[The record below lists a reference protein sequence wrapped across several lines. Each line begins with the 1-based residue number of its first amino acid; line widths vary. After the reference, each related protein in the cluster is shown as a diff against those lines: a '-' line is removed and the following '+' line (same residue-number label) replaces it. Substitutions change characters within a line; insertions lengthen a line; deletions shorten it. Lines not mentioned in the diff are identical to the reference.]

1 MKKVDL
7 IIIGA
12 GPGGYET
19 ALAAAKSGLTTVLIE
34 KSQIGGTCLNEGCIP
49 TKCFCRSAEVMED
62 IAAAGNYGIKTGPP
76 LPEMKDII
84 SRKNDTIKALGESVA
99 ALLKRNAVTV
109 ISGTAMFIDSHT
121 VEVVPPDDTEQT
133 KDELIFQA
141 SHIIIATGSSTKPLA
156 VPGNES
162 PGVITSK
169 ELLEIDHVPSR
180 LCIVGGGV
188 IGMEFASIFHAF
200 GSQVTVLE
208 FCKEILPNID
218 SDIAKRLRT
227 TMKGKGVTVVTQAR
241 VEEIKAAPDGSLT
254 VHYTHKGVTA
264 QEVSADVVVSAVG
277 RMANVGSLNLDQVGV
292 TYTAKGIT
300 VNGNMQT
307 SVPSIYAIG
316 DVNGLCQLAH
326 AASFQGRRALHH
338 ICGKADTLQ
347 LDVMPAAVFTSPEIA
362 SVGLTEETARA
373 QGLEI
378 RIGKSFFRANGK
390 ALAMGAPDGMVKLIA
405 GTDGGI
411 VGCHIMGAHA
421 ADLIQEI
428 TALMRFDA
436 TVNDLCEIV
445 HAHPT
450 LGEAVLDAARNM
462 I

>member
-1 MKKVDL
+1 MKNVDL

-19 ALAAAKSGLTTVLIE
+19 ALAAAKSGLATVLIE
-34 KSQIGGTCLNEGCIP
+34 KSRIGGTCLNEGCIP
-49 TKCFCRSAEVMED
+49 TKCFCRSAEVMDD
-62 IAAAGNYGIKTGPP
+62 ITTASEFGIETGKPHP
-76 LPEMKDII
+76 DMKNIVA
-84 SRKNDTIKALGESVA
+84 RKYNTVKSLGESVT

-109 ISGTAMFIDSHT
+109 ISGTATFIDSHT
-121 VEVVPPDDTEQT
+121 VKVSPSDDMERPE
-133 KDELIFQA
+133 DELVFQA
-141 SHIIIATGSSTKPLA
+141 PHIIIATGSSTKPLA
-156 VPGNES
+156 VRGAEL

-169 ELLEIDHVPSR
+169 ELLEIDYVPQR

-188 IGMEFASIFHAF
+188 IGLEFASIFHAF

-208 FCKEILPNID
+208 FCKEILPNMD

-241 VEEIKAAPDGSLT
+241 VDEITATPDGGLT
-254 VHYTHKGVTA
+254 VHYTHKGVSA
-264 QEVSADVVVSAVG
+264 QEVGADVVVAAVG
-277 RMANVGSLNLDQVGV
+277 RMANVGSLNLDTVGV
-292 TYTAKGIT
+292 AYTAKGIS

-307 SVPSIYAIG
+307 NVPNIYAIG
-316 DVNGLCQLAH
+316 DINGLCQLAH

-338 ICGKADTLQ
+338 ICGKADALQ
-347 LDVMPAAVFTSPEIA
+347 LDVMPAAVFTSPEVA
-362 SVGLTEETARA
+362 SVGLTEEAARA

-378 RIGKSFFRANGK
+378 RTGKAFFRANGK
-390 ALAMGAPDGMVKLIA
+390 ALAMGAPDGLVKLIA

-411 VGCHIMGAHA
+411 IGCHILGAHA

-462 I
+462 G